1 MWSLRQ
7 KNVESKIENCGVQN
21 SIFIFEKKVILSFN
35 SSHIVQSL
43 VIVLPDLVAITYYAI
58 LNCLL
63 FTI

>member
-7 KNVESKIENCGVQN
+7 KMWSPKLKIVESKIA
-21 SIFIFEKKVILSFN
+21 FLFLKKKVILSFN